1 MKLICLCAPFLLSAL
16 SASAQE
22 PNKNDNTI
30 EVHGVSFVQVKSALV
45 DSGYFIDQSDPDVG
59 TIVTKEHSADNRR
72 MFGKPLDAYHL
83 IMHIRVKDSTV
94 TFQGEYNFNN
104 AHRSALTGAT
114 IDKKDWNPL
123 EYKSSSSSVD
133 HVVWAY
139 MDKMAKAFGT
149 PVSYSKR

>member
-30 EVHGVSFVQVKSALV
+30 EVRGVSFVQVKSALV

-72 MFGKPLDAYHL
+72 MFGKPTDAYHL
-83 IMHIRVKDSTV
+83 IMSVRVKDSV
-94 TFQGEYNFNN
+94 AVFQGEYNFNKAKN
-104 AHRSALTGAT
+104 NALTGAR
-114 IDKKDWNPL
+114 IDKSDWHPL
-123 EYKSSSSSVD
+123 EYKPSGMSVD

-139 MDKMAKAFGT
+139 MDKMARAFGT